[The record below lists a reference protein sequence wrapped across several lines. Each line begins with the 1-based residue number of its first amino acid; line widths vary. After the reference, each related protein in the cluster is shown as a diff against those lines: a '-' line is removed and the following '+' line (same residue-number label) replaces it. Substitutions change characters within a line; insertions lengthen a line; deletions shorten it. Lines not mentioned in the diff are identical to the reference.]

1 MAKKKEQ
8 TFKFRS
14 RSTFEVEAAISE
26 HTATYVIGGQTIT
39 DKLEDFN
46 AKFAPVDQDAEDAVN
61 NILNPPIVAPKP
73 ATESGE

>member
-46 AKFAPVDQDAEDAVN
+46 AKFAPVDQMQRTREQHSESSDCCTK
-61 NILNPPIVAPKP
+61 PP
-73 ATESGE
+73 